1 MMKRILTM
9 TLALTLAV
17 ALLLCGCGKSDDNT
31 DKGGNNSAAAVK
43 LGDVTVT
50 VGETL
55 TAEMKAALGNP
66 TSVEEAPSCHYEGMD
81 TLYRYD
87 GFSIQTYRKDDA
99 DCVAVV
105 TVESDAYP
113 TDKGIK
119 VGDGIDA
126 VKKAYSDPAEGT
138 QYYVVY
144 DLTDKVTLTFELQ
157 EDKVV
162 TILYEEKA

>member
-17 ALLLCGCGKSDDNT
+17 ALLLCGCGKRDDNT
-31 DKGGNNSAAAVK
+31 DKGGNDAAVK

-105 TVESDAYP
+105 TMESDAYP

-119 VGDGIDA
+119 VGDNLDA
-126 VKKAYSDPAEGT
+126 VMDAYGEADDPT
-138 QYYVVY
+138 NYYWVY
-144 DLTDKVTLTFELQ
+144 NLTDKVTLTFELDG
-157 EDKVV
+157 DKVA